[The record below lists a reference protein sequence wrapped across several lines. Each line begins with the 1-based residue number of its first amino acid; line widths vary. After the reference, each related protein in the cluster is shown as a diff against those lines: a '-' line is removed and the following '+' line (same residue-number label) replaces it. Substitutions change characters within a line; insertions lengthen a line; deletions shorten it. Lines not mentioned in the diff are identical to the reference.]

1 MMGVGV
7 GSDGLD
13 DGANELLV
21 AWVVHVVVMSE
32 VTGFFFFGSRVVL
45 RMHDNGVTRGAAEIS
60 LVMAFG
66 VGEIELGR
74 SGAYR
79 AIHRW
84 SIGKEWE
91 NCCVIYVS
99 LKMPNEVTIRV
110 SPEVAATPELLRK
123 EVERVLGGRGMHQ
136 PEEIIGVHVRRRSID
151 ARGRTPVVQLQVQ
164 VFGEGEQA
172 EWEQVQRAVYES
184 EAVFLPEYPDVREA
198 QEVHIVGA
206 GPAGLFAALRLLEQG
221 VKPVVWERGKNVRE
235 RIADLKGINVDH
247 VVNPDSNYCFGEGG
261 AGTYSD
267 GKLYT
272 RAKKRGNVRRILEL
286 LVGFGAVP
294 EILVEAH
301 PHIGTNKLPK
311 IIAAMRECILEHGG
325 EINFGHRVVDVVL
338 EGDGDSRRIAGLE
351 VMKIDDAPVRNIP
364 AKHVILA
371 TGHSARDIFELLVRR
386 EIAVEAKPLAIGV
399 RVEHP
404 QALIDSIQYSCE
416 SRGEYLP
423 AAPYSVVHQVEGRGV
438 YSFCMCPGGV
448 VAPCATKPG
457 EIVTNGWSSSRRARS
472 TANSG
477 IVVELELAD
486 FEAYQAEHGPLA
498 AMAFQADIE
507 RKAWEAGGR
516 TQTAPAQRLVDF
528 VEGRVSK
535 DLPKTS
541 YSPGLRSVDLAEVL
555 PGFIVERLR
564 EGFVAFDKKMKG
576 FLTNEAVVHAPE
588 TRTSSPVRIPRD
600 EERLVHPQVSGLY
613 PCGEGA
619 GYAGGIISAAMDGE
633 RVAEAVV
640 RSVRGE

>member
-1 MMGVGV
+1 
-7 GSDGLD
+7 
-13 DGANELLV
+13 
-21 AWVVHVVVMSE
+21 
-32 VTGFFFFGSRVVL
+32 
-45 RMHDNGVTRGAAEIS
+45 
-60 LVMAFG
+60 
-66 VGEIELGR
+66 
-74 SGAYR
+74 
-79 AIHRW
+79 
-84 SIGKEWE
+84 
-91 NCCVIYVS
+91 
-99 LKMPNEVTIRV
+99 MPNELTLRV
-110 SPEVAATPELLRK
+110 SPEVAATPELLSK
-123 EVERVLGGRGMHQ
+123 EVERVLRGKGLLQ
-136 PEEIIGVHVRRRSID
+136 PEEIKGIHVRRRSID
-151 ARGRTPVVQLQVQ
+151 ARGRTAVMQLQVQ
-164 VFGEGEQA
+164 VFGPGEEA
-172 EWEQVQRAVYES
+172 EWEAVQRAWNEPRAAY
-184 EAVFLPEYPDVREA
+184 LPEYPDVREA
-198 QEVHIVGA
+198 EEVHIVGA

-221 VKPVVWERGKNVRE
+221 VKPVVWERGKDVRE
-235 RIADLKGINVDH
+235 RVKDLKGINVNH

-272 RAKKRGNVRRILEL
+272 RAKKRGDVRRILEL

-311 IIAAMRECILEHGG
+311 IIAAMRECILAHGG
-325 EINFGHRVVDVVL
+325 QVHFGHRVVDVIL
-338 EGDGDSRRIAGLE
+338 EGDGDSRCIAGLDVVE
-351 VMKIDDAPVRNIP
+351 VGGDGSTGGATRNIP

-386 EIAVEAKPLAIGV
+386 EITLEAKPLAIGV

-486 FEAYQAEHGPLA
+486 FKAYEKEHGPLA
-498 AMAFQADIE
+498 AMAFQAEIE

-541 YSPGLRSVDLAEVL
+541 YSPGLRSVNLAEVL
-555 PGFIVERLR
+555 PEFIVRRLR
-564 EGFVAFDKKMKG
+564 EGFKAFDRKMKG

-588 TRTSSPVRIPRD
+588 TRTSSPVRIPR
-600 EERLVHPQVSGLY
+600 ELERLVHPEVSGLY

>member
-1 MMGVGV
+1 MGVGV

-123 EVERVLGGRGMHQ
+123 EVERVWGGRGMHQ